1 MSHPHISVDNALME
15 YYKLKDQY
23 DKTYDSKKYAI
34 ISDNTIA
41 SSKKKEKIADLM
53 QKRKCVVCKAA
64 GGTIFTNESRVLKAV
79 CGSKSQPCGLNIE
92 IARGKKGNIENLISK
107 SYNKIENIKENII
120 KFKLDLLFRYI
131 SDQQLKQKFDEAK
144 TELESELVKY
154 EKMYNIH
161 IDITS
166 SPEKIDKLKE
176 YNAELY
182 VYVQQFKTIMKEY
195 KTTGSIEV
203 IKPGIEI
210 YLNYIV
216 PIAEK
221 IRKTTYVYNG
231 IEYNENT
238 NEFILIQQINN
249 IKSSEINIERPQ
261 VISFTK

>member
-131 SDQQLKQKFDEAK
+131 SDQQL
-144 TELESELVKY
+144 VKY